1 MFYWLKPRIFSDT
14 DVASIPCITVGASP
28 RDIGAMSETS
38 QQSSISD
45 ARHISTGRKVRGLTL
60 DAVDG
65 KVNLAP

>member
-1 MFYWLKPRIFSDT
+1 MVYWLKPRIFSDA

-45 ARHISTGRKVRGLTL
+45 ARHISAGREMRGLTL
-60 DAVDG
+60 IIVND